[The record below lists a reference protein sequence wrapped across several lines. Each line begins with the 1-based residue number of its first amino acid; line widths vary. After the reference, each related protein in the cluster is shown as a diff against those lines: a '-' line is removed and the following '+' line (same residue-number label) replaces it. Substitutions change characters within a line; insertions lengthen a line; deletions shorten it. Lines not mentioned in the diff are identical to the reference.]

1 MVSSRNLYFQFRT
14 ISLSIFICS
23 CIFSNSFW
31 MSQKTQHVYESFA
44 TTPPLY
50 MLLLLRYIHLP
61 SYLGF
66 LGGTSS
72 KEPICR
78 TVSQSLVCKHSEMF
92 VKCRFWSGMGPAM
105 VLSFQETQPMPVL
118 QIPPVVQSSYVTH
131 MSPLGFSFY
140 QIRCIHSSVVTL
152 FPIKA
157 WEELLLGYC
166 LCLLPFSAI
175 ISNDSQ
181 LLKNKCLFQLPK
193 GGIHSWVQFL
203 LQSFSAK

>member
-1 MVSSRNLYFQFRT
+1 
-14 ISLSIFICS
+14 
-23 CIFSNSFW
+23 
-31 MSQKTQHVYESFA
+31 
-44 TTPPLY
+44 
-50 MLLLLRYIHLP
+50 
-61 SYLGF
+61 
-66 LGGTSS
+66 
-72 KEPICR
+72 
-78 TVSQSLVCKHSEMF
+78 
-92 VKCRFWSGMGPAM
+92 M
-105 VLSFQETQPMPVL
+105 VLSFQETQPMPML
-118 QIPPVVQSSYVTH
+118 QIPPVVQSSYMTH

-166 LCLLPFSAI
+166 LYLLPFSAI

-203 LQSFSAK
+203 LQSFSAKQNQAKARLHPKPHPDLCLYLACKLPCLGSLAQRFLQSTAFQTRLQALLSGNLLKTSTAHTL